1 MRISDWSSDVCSSD
15 LLLAM
20 LRRHFDADRLMATGL
35 AVLLRLPDGASD
47 LAVAREMLAF
57 GMFPAPLSAWYASA
71 RDRKSVVEGK
81 RVSVRVDLGG
91 RRIFKKNNRLQI
103 EIKIQIKIMT
113 ND

>member
-15 LLLAM
+15 L

-71 RDRKSVVEGK
+71 RASRPGLL
-81 RVSVRVDLGG
+81 LGVATAPAKELG
-91 RRIFKKNNRLQI
+91 RTCERLADIVQRF
-103 EIKIQIKIMT
+103 
-113 ND
+113 